1 VGITTSEAGQAWAW
15 GGRARLSGDRWRQ
28 GPIGR
33 GPMETKLGQV
43 VAGDIGVEGL
53 GLEAGRDAGRMEVVE
68 GSGIDQGASDGEVA
82 RA

>member
-1 VGITTSEAGQAWAW
+1 MGLGRPSQAEWRPMASRADRAWA
-15 GGRARLSGDRWRQ
+15 
-28 GPIGR
+28 
-33 GPMETKLGQV
+33 METKLGQV